1 VFGFHE
7 VFHVLVIAASAVYFV
22 FITATIALPR

>member
-1 VFGFHE
+1 

-22 FITATIALPR
+22 FIATTVAAPR